1 VPDTDRTLKG
11 LQETVDA
18 WIQENGGYWDEL
30 SLMCRLT
37 EEVGE
42 LAREY
47 NHRFGAKKKK
57 DTEGE
62 AALQEELADVLWL
75 VICMANQQGIDL
87 ETALDAVM
95 TKLKVRDAERWT

>member
-1 VPDTDRTLKG
+1 MSETSLKG
-11 LQETVDA
+11 LQASVDA
-18 WIQENGGYWDEL
+18 WIQDNGGYWDEL

-57 DTEGE
+57 ASE
-62 AALQEELADVLWL
+62 AESSLQAELADVPADQS
-75 VICMANQQGIDL
+75 VSGRPGPQGAAP
-87 ETALDAVM
+87 THPPLDP
-95 TKLKVRDAERWT
+95 R